1 MNSRMKPTKILLLLG
16 LSALAASS
24 AGAATNEA
32 PFFVEM
38 LSGLREGGPDSD
50 PVGWAA
56 FFGRFH
62 MMVLHL
68 PIGLLIA
75 TFGLEMLGLFRRK
88 QDVRIPSRFLL
99 GLTVL
104 ATWVAVATG
113 LLLSLEEYRA
123 SKSELLGWHGT
134 GALILAVLLTIA
146 YFVKRSLY
154 KRATAPE
161 PQAVG
166 GMRMLYVPL
175 ILMSMGLVSL
185 VGHYGGSLVHG
196 DDFLSTHAPE
206 WVPEPVTKAL
216 GGDAIFM
223 PGGAFD
229 NHEVEP
235 SGTSNLTP
243 ENGSDTEPEGTGVT
257 LSTDTYFASIIQPIF
272 QRSCLKCHG
281 GTEGKKP
288 KADYDMTSYKGIME
302 AIEPGDADKSFL
314 VESIELPLDD
324 DEHMPPE
331 NKAPQLSD
339 LEKEQVRWWVEN
351 GAKERG
357 SLADAPEKLQQLP
370 AAEQE

>member
-1 MNSRMKPTKILLLLG
+1 MKASKILLFLG
-16 LSALAASS
+16 LSALAAGS
-24 AGAATNEA
+24 AAAATNDA

-38 LSGLREGGPDSD
+38 LSGLREPSTDGELGD

-75 TFGLEMLGLFRRK
+75 TFAVEVLGLFRRK

-113 LLLSLEEYRA
+113 LLLSLEEYRE

-161 PQAVG
+161 PQPVG
-166 GMRMLYVPL
+166 GMRLLYVPL
-175 ILMSMGLVSL
+175 IFTSIALVSL

-196 DDFLSTHAPE
+196 DDFLSDNAPD
-206 WVPEPVTKAL
+206 WVPEPITKSL
-216 GGDAIFM
+216 SGDAIFM

-229 NHEVEP
+229 KHGIEPDADGDQDTP
-235 SGTSNLTP
+235 SGQPDVTP
-243 ENGSDTEPEGTGVT
+243 EKNGEPDGTGAS
-257 LSTDTYFASIIQPIF
+257 LSTETYFASIIQPIF

-288 KADYDMTSYKGIME
+288 KGERRQEPPVRVHGTAARRRRPHAPRRQSAATLGPGNPASPLVDRKRRQGVRQSGRRAGE
-302 AIEPGDADKSFL
+302 AASDSFGR
-314 VESIELPLDD
+314 VI
-324 DEHMPPE
+324 
-331 NKAPQLSD
+331 
-339 LEKEQVRWWVEN
+339 R
-351 GAKERG
+351 
-357 SLADAPEKLQQLP
+357 
-370 AAEQE
+370 